1 MCCGFIELN
10 DDMKIKG
17 EEIIHQLNEAPDV
30 VPIKRKVFAK
40 NNQEKALELHF
51 VYKGRLYFR
60 TSKENRIEILAIGT
74 KND

>member
-30 VPIKRKVFAK
+30 VPIKRKVFGK
-40 NNQEKALELHF
+40 NTKKKLL
-51 VYKGRLYFR
+51 KCILLTG
-60 TSKENRIEILAIGT
+60 ENFISENLRKI
-74 KND
+74 K